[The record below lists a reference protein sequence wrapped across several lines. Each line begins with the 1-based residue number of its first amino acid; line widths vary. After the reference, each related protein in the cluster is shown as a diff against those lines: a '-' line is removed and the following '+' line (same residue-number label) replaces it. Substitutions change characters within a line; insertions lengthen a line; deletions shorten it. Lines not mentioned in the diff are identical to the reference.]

1 LSGVQCIMVNT
12 VYFHCCCNRVHG
24 ETLNRKINTKR
35 REQTGNIQK
44 VFFKKKPLPFN
55 DLFPF
60 PPLAGR
66 LPYLAPLRSPF
77 LAYSRPPQPAVHSS
91 THPLHCLLLA
101 PLVRIARDNLNLVG
115 ENARRIFLGE
125 LESDVLNQE
134 GPDLVAETICVQV
147 TLNSHITDYRQARI
161 D

>member
-1 LSGVQCIMVNT
+1 MSGVQCIMVNI

-77 LAYSRPPQPAVHSS
+77 LAYSRPLNQPCIHPPIRS
-91 THPLHCLLLA
+91 TVYCSPPLFELHETILILLA
-101 PLVRIARDNLNLVG
+101 KTLGVFFWGNLKVTSLIKKVQTSSQ
-115 ENARRIFLGE
+115 RRYV
-125 LESDVLNQE
+125 SRW
-134 GPDLVAETICVQV
+134 P
-147 TLNSHITDYRQARI
+147 
-161 D
+161 